1 MGMDA
6 PTITLND
13 EAGRSLLCYI
23 ERTIEVEGEEY
34 LLLMPADSPVEI
46 FAWDED
52 ADEEESEPTLVS
64 EDDEI
69 DAIFPTAKAVLGEL
83 NLTLKR
89 SAVTLTVEGELPDTD
104 EEDDLVDEDGEEEG
118 YEELQLLATFY
129 HEEQE
134 YAIYAPLDPYLILT
148 RLDENGEPQLLS
160 DEELKK
166 LEPILPAIEDE
177 LFYEELD

>member
-69 DAIFPTAKAVLGEL
+69 DAIFATAKAVLGEL

-104 EEDDLVDEDGEEEG
+104 EEDDLVDEDDEEEG

-129 HEEQE
+129 HE
-134 YAIYAPLDPYLILT
+134 
-148 RLDENGEPQLLS
+148 
-160 DEELKK
+160 
-166 LEPILPAIEDE
+166 
-177 LFYEELD
+177 